1 MGTPVNV
8 GLSSPK
14 KGDKE
19 NVNVEHLQPTEWDA
33 AVKRPFSLAKML
45 GKYNRLN
52 WAISPWHLLKSYKL
66 NFLYIA
72 FLQSSQEAGLA
83 KRLRLA
89 NLLNS
94 DKRVLYF
101 YGLGLGLSTNA
112 HNPNQFKFELMLLAE
127 YDEGFSTV
135 SIVYHAQK
143 PMICTKSSNA
153 LLLHDMHDTCAV
165 HYEAIP

>member
-1 MGTPVNV
+1 M
-8 GLSSPK
+8 
-14 KGDKE
+14 
-19 NVNVEHLQPTEWDA
+19 
-33 AVKRPFSLAKML
+33 
-45 GKYNRLN
+45 
-52 WAISPWHLLKSYKL
+52 
-66 NFLYIA
+66 
-72 FLQSSQEAGLA
+72 A

-135 SIVYHAQK
+135 SILYYAQK

>member
-1 MGTPVNV
+1 MHHFFSLCRPPEDAYGAD
-8 GLSSPK
+8 LM
-14 KGDKE
+14 E
-19 NVNVEHLQPTEWDA
+19 DA
-33 AVKRPFSLAKML
+33 AA
-45 GKYNRLN
+45 
-52 WAISPWHLLKSYKL
+52 
-66 NFLYIA
+66 
-72 FLQSSQEAGLA
+72 AG
-83 KRLRLA
+83 
-89 NLLNS
+89 
-94 DKRVLYF
+94 D
-101 YGLGLGLSTNA
+101 GLGLGLSTNA